1 MSDRCQIAIRD
12 ISCLD
17 SHDTDKLNLDSSE
30 GFKEAY
36 TAKQLVFPGKIIISS
51 KEKAEIEAKRA
62 YNGLVLWSDGSKI
75 DSEAIGAGIAWK
87 SSNI

>member
-1 MSDRCQIAIRD
+1 MLLNLVQRLARK
-12 ISCLD
+12 L
-17 SHDTDKLNLDSSE
+17 TDKLNLDSSE

-62 YNGLVLWSDGSKI
+62 YNGLVL
-75 DSEAIGAGIAWK
+75 
-87 SSNI
+87 